1 MAVADSMGTLM
12 RAEDQGMTLADRA
25 AHEAARGPIRR
36 AAQTTSY
43 PISDDLSAALAR
55 DSRAEAAGIQA
66 ERETC
71 WAHQSWAEDCA
82 DHLMHTDPRRWMLQ
96 QASRLVTS

>member
-1 MAVADSMGTLM
+1 MSTEFLSEADV
-12 RAEDQGMTLADRA
+12 A
-25 AHEAARGPIRR
+25 AHEAAQGPIRR

-55 DSRAEAAGIQA
+55 ND
-66 ERETC
+66 RETC